1 MFRYFT
7 PIQVGI
13 IAAITALVGIGAYL
27 LWPRTPVA
35 VLPDSPNTTTMTV
48 VTAAPTTTKP
58 KVVPVVDEETDTG
71 PPTASEV
78 EGSVVTTAPTGN
90 DTTTVT
96 TRPDTGTTTDTTTA
110 PVVPLGEPPTFDVIT
125 PTHVWPEHPGA
136 AIGNPARRAVLVW
149 DSVRAFWEW
158 YLVEGHPQ
166 GVDFDA
172 ATRPE
177 LSETAAEQIN
187 WVHHRFWTEVLPRW
201 DRVWNDEFA
210 KEREQQREWLMIA
223 FSEQYVYDR
232 PGDGIDVRYWGPHGY
247 TNVLDDVTDEGIRAK
262 FAMLP
267 LVDLDGVKQRMA
279 ARGYDLDA
287 KANRFSE
294 EVLAEADAQGWDVD
308 PDERL
313 RAEGGFTAEWLAQI
327 VDSYR
332 LPSTEFPLDWLDS
345 DLDVWREWAASVDI
359 ESVLGPQAAGG
370 KLGPNEGEMWYQWY
384 PEGLD
389 VGSVWEDYPPFGD
402 EPGGTNPADVFGW
415 YPNWWPERLEVP
427 VHDPAQAGVAGTIAP
442 QNPDT
447 GNYYF
452 EVCLW
457 ASGGLFGPWSLPHP
471 EMPDASAN
479 TTWWITGLADPS
491 GTIVEISR
499 PRNRP
504 CLLDPARWFYE
515 REWEKIWNETALVDA
530 SWSTAIIHGPWDG
543 GETLHTWD
551 RAYVD
556 MLARPRLGSWMWRE
570 NPNPNS
576 PRHEALGWDPP
587 HHYTE
592 APETLGVMIHPLYIW
607 SPDGNPVGYPSGDI
621 RFPWKWWTVVPAR
634 DVPEKSRNWR
644 ISIGGCHQTGEPYLW
659 MESHTTATPGITTDG
674 GPVWAWPGVIE
685 GSTTLNIATRWQRE
699 AGAEFEA
706 EHGSLFRAG
715 VPDSWGY
722 HLLMSEYHPPV
733 PCQNILDGKY
743 EPDAVDYAV
752 TFERYET
759 WMPAVGDK
767 PPTGWTDPHDPFTN

>member
-1 MFRYFT
+1 MFTYLTRT
-7 PIQVGI
+7 QAGI
-13 IAAITALVGIGAYL
+13 IAVITALVGIGAYL
-27 LWPRTPVA
+27 LWPRTPEA
-35 VLPDSPNTTTMTV
+35 VLPDIPDTTTTTV
-48 VTAAPTTTKP
+48 VTAAPTTTRP
-58 KVVPVVDEETDTG
+58 KAVPVVDEETDTG
-71 PPTASEV
+71 PPAAPEV
-78 EGSVVTTAPTGN
+78 EGSIVTTAPTGN

-96 TRPDTGTTTDTTTA
+96 TRPDTGTVTTRPDTGTTTVTTVA
-110 PVVPLGEPPTFDVIT
+110 PVVSVGEPPTFGVIT
-125 PTHVWPEHPGA
+125 PTHVWPENPGV

-158 YLVEGHPQ
+158 YMVEGHPQ

-187 WVHHRFWTEVLPRW
+187 WVHHRFWTEILPRW

-210 KEREQQREWLMIA
+210 KEREQQREWLMMA
-223 FSEQYVYDR
+223 YNGNYVYNR
-232 PGDGIDVRYWGPHGY
+232 PDDGFHARYWGPTECVPIPADPDGACLP
-247 TNVLDDVTDEGIRAK
+247 TL
-262 FAMLP
+262 LP
-267 LVDLDGVKQRMA
+267 LVDLDRVKQWMA
-279 ARGYDLDA
+279 ERGYDLDTA
-287 KANRFSE
+287 VDLYGHGGVFDAGT
-294 EVLAEADAQGWDVD
+294 LADVTNQDQYVATGGDAEYPAVSTPLLDPAADIWK
-308 PDERL
+308 
-313 RAEGGFTAEWLAQI
+313 
-327 VDSYR
+327 
-332 LPSTEFPLDWLDS
+332 
-345 DLDVWREWAASVDI
+345 EWAASGDLVGM
-359 ESVLGPQAAGG
+359 LGPQAAGG
-370 KLGPNEGEMWYQWY
+370 KMGPADGEMWYQWY
-384 PEGLD
+384 PEGFD
-389 VGSVWEDYPPFGD
+389 VTPLYPDDLPVGDY
-402 EPGGTNPADVFGW
+402 PGGTNFADIFEW
-415 YPNWWPERLEVP
+415 HPDWWPERLEIP

-452 EVCLW
+452 EACLW

-471 EMPDASAN
+471 ELPEASAN

-515 REWEKIWNETALVDA
+515 REWSKIWD
-530 SWSTAIIHGPWDG
+530 
-543 GETLHTWD
+543 ETLLGDTSGSTVFPVSDQPLSTWEQ
-551 RAYVD
+551 ALLD
-556 MLARPRLGSWMWRE
+556 MLASNDLGSWMWRE

-576 PRHEALGWDPP
+576 PRHELLGWDPP
-587 HHYTE
+587 HRYTE

-607 SPDGNPVGYPSGDI
+607 KPDGAPVGYPSGYS
-621 RFPWKWWTVVPAR
+621 RFPWKWWPAVPAR

-644 ISIGGCHQTGEPYLW
+644 ISIGGCHQPGEPYLW

-685 GSTTLNIATRWQRE
+685 GSSRLGIGRQWQRE
-699 AGAEFEA
+699 ADSAFKA
-706 EHGSLFRAG
+706 AHTRQTHGT
-715 VPDSWGY
+715 PNSWGY
-722 HLLMSEYHPPV
+722 HTLIDSEYHPPV
-733 PCQNILDGKY
+733 PCQDIYDGKY